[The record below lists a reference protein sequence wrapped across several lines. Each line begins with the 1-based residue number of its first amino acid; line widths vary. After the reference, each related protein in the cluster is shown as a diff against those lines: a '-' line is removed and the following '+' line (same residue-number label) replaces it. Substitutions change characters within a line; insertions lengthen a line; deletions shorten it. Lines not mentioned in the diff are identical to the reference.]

1 MHAAI
6 REAFAHVEAAAFVL
20 FKTFAVSA
28 LLRSLFA
35 LLVSL
40 LLPIRCGH
48 HALVR
53 RAVDVERSFA
63 LLFSLSLFAL
73 IFSLFSPRRCVIAV
87 RHVKSLNA
95 TVTGSDRH
103 HQFACELH
111 IRCTFALLDFYLP
124 LIEAASFHQ
133 HLPP

>member
-63 LLFSLSLFAL
+63 LLFSLSL
-73 IFSLFSPRRCVIAV
+73 
-87 RHVKSLNA
+87 NA

-103 HQFACELH
+103 HQVACELH
-111 IRCTFALLDFYLP
+111 IRCTFTLLDFYLP